1 MPPIVLDSNPPTPQQ
16 FAMNKLT
23 LAALCAIIG
32 LASAGRF
39 DAYDTCQK
47 CIDAGWG
54 WNKESASALPPPLRT
69 AAPSP

>member
-1 MPPIVLDSNPPTPQQ
+1 
-16 FAMNKLT
+16 MNKLT

-54 WNKESASALPPPLRT
+54 WNKESASALPPALRT